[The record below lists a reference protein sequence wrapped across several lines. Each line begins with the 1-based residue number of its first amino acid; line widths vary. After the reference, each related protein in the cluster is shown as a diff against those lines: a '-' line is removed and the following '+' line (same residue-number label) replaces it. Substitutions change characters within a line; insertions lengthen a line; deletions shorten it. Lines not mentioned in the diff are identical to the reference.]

1 MRITKREVIKSGEQE
16 LIDAITADLDWEV
29 IEEVF
34 REEHHLEID
43 DNVEYKKGDIVVY
56 NDQIAYQLEFDVK
69 VALAVLV
76 DREGNYISVTTH
88 SDQDAL
94 DDEFET
100 ALVDESNK
108 ESNNS
113 YEAALSEFESIES
126 TEHGG
131 KPADP
136 LKPDDSPDNLELL
149 AFQAGNVLS
158 EIEAEKRPDGKANH

>member
-1 MRITKREVIKSGEQE
+1 MRITKHEVIKSGEQE

-69 VALAVLV
+69 VALSVLV
-76 DREGNYISVTTH
+76 DREGNYISVTSH
-88 SDQDAL
+88 NDSDTM
-94 DDEFET
+94 DDEFEN
-100 ALVDESNK
+100 AILDESKK

-113 YEAALSEFESIES
+113 YEAALSELESIKT

-131 KPADP
+131 EPPAL
-136 LKPDDSPDNLELL
+136 LKPEDSQDNLGLL
-149 AFQAGNVLS
+149 ASQAGNVLS
-158 EIEAEKRPDGKANH
+158 EIEAEKRSDGQAN